1 MFYMIFFN
9 TVFLSSSIEQ
19 KDEGILSSLLVAIV
33 QKLKLKLNK
42 HRNLAENWVAKQQ
55 IKMKYTIIHEL
66 A

>member
-1 MFYMIFFN
+1 MFYIIFFY

-42 HRNLAENWVAKQQ
+42 HRNLAEN
-55 IKMKYTIIHEL
+55 
-66 A
+66 